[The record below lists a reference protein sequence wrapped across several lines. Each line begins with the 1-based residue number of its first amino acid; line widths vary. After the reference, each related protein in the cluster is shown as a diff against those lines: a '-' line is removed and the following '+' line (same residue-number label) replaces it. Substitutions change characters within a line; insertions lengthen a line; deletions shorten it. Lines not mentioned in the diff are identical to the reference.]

1 MSSKTAS
8 AVLFLTAIA
17 LSPVLAQEQTTEK
30 TIDKTAQNS
39 SQKPSSA
46 APDFSKEAYV
56 VEKMHT
62 LLTEEADGTGTREH
76 TAEIRMVAEAG
87 VKVFAVLNF
96 TYTSANETVD
106 VDYVRVRKPDGT
118 VVKTPDYNIQ
128 DMPAEV
134 SRTAPMYSDIHEKHI
149 AVKGLGVGDVLEYL
163 VRYHVLKPEI
173 PGQFWYED
181 SFIKDAI
188 VKDQTLDLNVPADK
202 YIKVVSPDF
211 KPVVKDAGARRIY
224 TWTHSNLTI
233 KEKDPNEIPRRI
245 PPNPSVQITTF
256 ASWEDIGKWY
266 GGLQKDPLE
275 VTPAIQAKAAELT
288 KGLQTDDEKIH
299 ALYNFVALKFHY
311 IGLDFGIGRYQPHPA
326 DDVLG
331 NGYGDCKDKHTLLA
345 SLLKAVGI
353 EAWPALIHGTRKL
366 DPDVPSPAQFN
377 HVITVIPTGGKFI
390 WVDTTPEVAP
400 YQLLVP
406 TLRNK
411 QALVIPANKP
421 PQLMMTPANPPFPI
435 EQEFSMKGKLSADGT
450 FTGHAEQS
458 YRGDS

>member
-1 MSSKTAS
+1 MSLKTAL
-8 AVLFLTAIA
+8 AVLLLAAIA
-17 LSPVLAQEQTTEK
+17 FSPGLAQNKPPEAK
-30 TIDKTAQNS
+30 PGAPS
-39 SQKPSSA
+39 SEKPSEKAAGNPASA

-56 VEKMHT
+56 IEKMRT
-62 LLTEEADGTGTREH
+62 LLTEEADGTGTRER
-76 TAEIRMVAEAG
+76 TAEIKMVAEAG
-87 VKVFAVLNF
+87 VKAFAVLNF

-118 VVKTPDYNIQ
+118 IVKTPDYNIQ

-163 VRYHVLKPEI
+163 IRYRVLKAEI

-181 SFIKDAI
+181 FFLKDAI
-188 VKDQTLDLNVPADK
+188 VKDQTLELNVPAEK
-202 YIKVVSPDF
+202 YIKVVSPDL

-224 TWTHSNLTI
+224 TWTHSNLI
-233 KEKDPNEIPRRI
+233 VKEKDPTEIPRRI

-256 ASWEDIGKWY
+256 ASWEDIGRWY

-275 VTPAIQAKAAELT
+275 VTAAIQAKAAELT
-288 KGLQTDDEKIH
+288 KGLKTDDEKIH

-345 SLLKAVGI
+345 ALLKASGI
-353 EAWPALIHGTRKL
+353 EAWPALIHVSREL

-377 HVITVIPTGGKFI
+377 HVITVVPRAGKYI
-390 WVDTTPEVAP
+390 WLDTTPEV
-400 YQLLVP
+400 
-406 TLRNK
+406 
-411 QALVIPANKP
+411 
-421 PQLMMTPANPPFPI
+421 
-435 EQEFSMKGKLSADGT
+435 
-450 FTGHAEQS
+450 
-458 YRGDS
+458 